1 MFSLFIVNFWWLST
15 YLCSYN
21 LEEVIDFCSI
31 ITCHV
36 CMSLDVDIIH
46 SPQRSLGK
54 GICLLIL
61 FSTLLACYVSSLL
74 YFCWQKDEP
83 LLLNLRLKFCPGS
96 LIILVPPLTQIN
108 QSKQALKLHS
118 IVDWDNLIFSCLCC
132 SIGLGIGSG
141 FNHICYLDQKFYLSF
156 MHAQMIEIF

>member
-74 YFCWQKDEP
+74 FQII
-83 LLLNLRLKFCPGS
+83 LLLTKWRVSFI
-96 LIILVPPLTQIN
+96 LIYDYLYIMFTCEFAVKTFLGLYNNPVYTAVYIFIYIN
-108 QSKQALKLHS
+108 F
-118 IVDWDNLIFSCLCC
+118 V
-132 SIGLGIGSG
+132 
-141 FNHICYLDQKFYLSF
+141 FNHLYTVIWSLLLAESYGLN
-156 MHAQMIEIF
+156 